1 MKKIF
6 GALLL
11 SMAVAAAAPA
21 IASADYPN
29 TPPVVGSSSSTPA
42 PGAPITLSVQ
52 SFCPGAVVTFRIG
65 TNVVGTATANASGV
79 ASIVT
84 TAPAAAGTFT
94 VQATSTTP
102 CNLTATT
109 SISVQAPAP
118 ATTVPGPPPTVPGG
132 LPRTGSEPMNWVR
145 TGGIA
150 LLVGLGMV
158 GAARLRRRPQVT
170 AS

>member
-1 MKKIF
+1 MRKIF

-29 TPPVVGSSSSTPA
+29 TPAVVGSSSSTPA

-65 TNVVGTATANASGV
+65 TNVVGTATANATGV

-84 TAPAAAGTFT
+84 AAPAAAGTFT

-109 SISVQAPAP
+109 SISVQAP
-118 ATTVPGPPPTVPGG
+118 VPPTNPPVPPTIPGG
-132 LPRTGSEPMNWVR
+132 LPATGSEPMNWVR